1 MIKMARGG
9 RRHPLVIYRNVIN
22 RWWPETL
29 TLGILLAVLAWPIYK
44 SPLGQVE
51 SWRWMGMLALGL
63 GIILFAL
70 LLLAMRGMAYVQV
83 FPTFVR
89 LVTPFLRL
97 NISHKRLRRST
108 TTEMRTLFPPETMR
122 GWKRDVIAPL
132 GGRTAVV
139 LELNGWPADPQLM
152 RIFLSTFFFKDKTPH
167 FVILVDDWMRFSTEL
182 ESMRAGEGKTPPP
195 AQKREIN
202 QSILSRLPRKNS

>member
-1 MIKMARGG
+1 MARGG
-9 RRHPLVIYRNVIN
+9 RRHPLVIYRSVIN
-22 RWWPETL
+22 RWWPETMALGFLLSAL
-29 TLGILLAVLAWPIYK
+29 TWPIYK
-44 SPLGQVE
+44 SPLGQIE
-51 SWRWMGMLALGL
+51 SWRWMGMLALGI
-63 GIILFAL
+63 GTVFFAL

-83 FPTFVR
+83 YPNYVR

-108 TTEMRTLFPPETMR
+108 TAEMRTLFPPDRMR

-139 LELNGWPADPQLM
+139 LELSGWPADPNLM
-152 RIFLSTFFFKDKTPH
+152 RVFLSTFFFKDKTPH

-182 ESMRAGEGKTPPP
+182 ESMRAGEGKAPPP
-195 AQKREIN
+195 AQKRGTD
-202 QSILSRLPRKNS
+202 QSILARLPHKKS

>member
-1 MIKMARGG
+1 MARGG
-9 RRHPLVIYRNVIN
+9 RKHPLVIYRNIIN
-22 RWWPETL
+22 RWWPETMI
-29 TLGILLAVLAWPIYK
+29 LGVLLSALAWPIYK
-44 SPLGQVE
+44 SPLGQME
-51 SWRWMGMLALGL
+51 SWRWIGMLALGA
-63 GIILFAL
+63 GTIFFAF

-83 FPTFVR
+83 VSGYVK

-108 TTEMRTLFPPETMR
+108 TAEVRMLFPPEKMR

-139 LELNGWPADPQLM
+139 LELNGWPANPQLI
-152 RIFLSTFFFKDKTPH
+152 RVFLSAFFFKDATPH

-182 ESMRAGEGKTPPP
+182 ESMRAGEAKTPQAPTRQGNP
-195 AQKREIN
+195 
-202 QSILSRLPRKNS
+202 SILSRLPRKKT

>member
-1 MIKMARGG
+1 MARGG
-9 RRHPLVIYRNVIN
+9 RRHPLVIYRQVIN

-29 TLGILLAVLAWPIYK
+29 ILGILLAGLAWPVYK
-44 SPLGQVE
+44 DPSSQFEP
-51 SWRWMGMLALGL
+51 WRWKGMLLLGA
-63 GIILFAL
+63 GTVMFAL

-83 FPTFVR
+83 FPTHLK

-108 TTEMRTLFPPETMR
+108 TTEMRALFPPDKTR

-132 GGRTAVV
+132 GGHTAIL
-139 LELNGWPADPQLM
+139 LELNGWPAAPKLLQ
-152 RIFLSTFFFKDKTPH
+152 IFLSPFFFKDKTPH

-182 ESMRAGEGKTPPP
+182 ESLRNSEGIAKP
-195 AQKREIN
+195 QQSRSIN
-202 QSILSRLPRKNS
+202 QSILSRLPRKDS